1 MSLSTGASQRQA
13 TALARVDD
21 AAAVWVRIGEGVRGK
36 LHGDVVWGEG
46 CMWWWWCGE
55 LRGYA
60 RVREEKGVE
69 RGPKSREIKGVSGVR
84 TREAVR
90 YVFGK

>member
-1 MSLSTGASQRQA
+1 M
-13 TALARVDD
+13 
-21 AAAVWVRIGEGVRGK
+21 K

-46 CMWWWWCGE
+46 WLWLWYGE
-55 LRGYA
+55 WKGSA

-69 RGPKSREIKGVSGVR
+69 RGPKSRERKGVSGVR

-90 YVFGK
+90 YVCGKCTIPSLRLLTGCSCTTAKKHETLAVSSPV

>member
-1 MSLSTGASQRQA
+1 MELQ
-13 TALARVDD
+13 
-21 AAAVWVRIGEGVRGK
+21 GE
-36 LHGDVVWGEG
+36 VVWGEG
-46 CMWWWWCGE
+46 WLWLWLWCGE
-55 LRGYA
+55 WGGYA

-69 RGPKSREIKGVSGVR
+69 RGPKSREIKGVSGLR